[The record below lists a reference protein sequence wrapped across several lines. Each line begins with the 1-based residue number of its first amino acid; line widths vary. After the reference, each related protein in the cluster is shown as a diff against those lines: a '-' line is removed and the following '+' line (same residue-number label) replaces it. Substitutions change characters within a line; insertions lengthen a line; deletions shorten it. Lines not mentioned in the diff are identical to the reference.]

1 MSAHVLIMAAGT
13 GGHIFPGLAVADV
26 LRDQGAN
33 VTWLGTAHGLENT
46 LVPKAKIPLEKISI
60 RGVRGKG
67 WMGWLALPFQ
77 MLKAMWEVWGILR
90 RVKPSACLSM
100 GGYIAGPGGVVAKLM
115 GLPLVIHEQNAIA
128 GLTNRALAP
137 LADRIF
143 TGFPNVLKRGEHVG
157 NPVRAE
163 ISALP
168 HPQIRWADRTG
179 PIRVVVIGGS
189 QGARIFAQRLPQALA
204 ILGQKQ
210 RQNTPA
216 LRVTHQAG
224 RVFDEAKQAYALV
237 TLPSLIEVEVVEF
250 IDDMAKAWAEAD
262 VAITRAGALT
272 VAELAAAGVGALL
285 VPFASA
291 VDDHQSANARFLSE
305 AGAAW
310 QLSEHELTTER
321 LAEWLSQLDRSEL
334 LQRAERAR
342 QLAKDGAADAVAQ
355 VVLELAA

>member
-26 LRDQGAN
+26 LRDQGAD
-33 VTWLGTAHGLENT
+33 VTWLGTSHGLENT
-46 LVPKAKIPLEKISI
+46 LVPKAKIALEKISI

-90 RVKPSACLSM
+90 RVKPSVCLSM

-143 TGFPNVLKRGEHVG
+143 TGFPSVLKRGEHVG
-157 NPVRAE
+157 NPVRGE

-168 HPQIRWADRTG
+168 HPQLRWADRTG

-189 QGARIFAQRLPQALA
+189 QGARIFAQRLPKALA
-204 ILGQKQ
+204 LLSQ
-210 RQNTPA
+210 RQHENTQP
-216 LRVTHQAG
+216 LIITHQAG

-237 TLPSLIEVEVVEF
+237 TLPSSIEVEVVEF

-285 VPFASA
+285 VPFALA

-310 QLSEHELTTER
+310 QLSEQELTTER
-321 LAEWLSQLDRSEL
+321 LAEWLAQLDRSEL

-342 QLAKDGAADAVAQ
+342 QLAKDGAADSVAQ
-355 VVLELAA
+355 AVLELAA

>member
-13 GGHIFPGLAVADV
+13 GGHIFPGLAVAQE
-26 LRDQGAN
+26 LRNQGAT
-33 VTWLGTAHGLENT
+33 VTWLGTAHGLENA
-46 LVPKAKIPLEKISI
+46 LVPKADIPLKKISI

-90 RVKPSACLSM
+90 STRPQVCLSM

-137 LADRIF
+137 LAKRIF
-143 TGFPNVLKRGEHVG
+143 TGFPEVLKRGEHVG
-157 NPVRAE
+157 NPVRAD

-168 HPQIRWADRTG
+168 HPQLRWTERSG
-179 PIRVVVIGGS
+179 PIRILVIGGS
-189 QGARIFAQRLPQALA
+189 QGARIFAQRLPKALA
-204 ILGQKQ
+204 ALGQ
-210 RQNTPA
+210 RQDHPA
-216 LRVTHQAG
+216 PQLIITHQAG
-224 RVFDEAKQAYALV
+224 RVLSEAKQAYAEV
-237 TLPSLIEVEVVEF
+237 TLPPSIEVRLVEF
-250 IDDMAKAWAEAD
+250 IDDMAQAWGEAD

-285 VPFASA
+285 VPFALA

-310 QLSEHELTTER
+310 QLSEQELSTER
-321 LAEWLSQLDRSEL
+321 LTEWLSQLDRAEL

-342 QLAKDGAADAVAQ
+342 QLAKDGAAVEVAHA
-355 VVLELAA
+355 VLELAA